1 MAAVHHVEDE
11 RAAIALADHLNGN
24 LRRRPVV
31 VVTIPGG
38 RDEPWIKVDEIAQE
52 AGNLADVYL
61 MRTGPFTWEFS
72 HRMPGGTQVYG
83 GAGRVYP
90 VGHEWISHLGR
101 SPLRFAFDADDGAR
115 ATAQLISDLLR
126 MAAASGIVQAQ
137 PVKQLRRVT
146 GVVRKTIA
154 GRALVDVGNLM
165 PAVVAEELTVE
176 GVAIDRVL
184 TVGQRVQG
192 SYDPQTNRV
201 DVTPNLRLPTDALSS
216 YAVGD
221 VVLAK
226 VAMVRNGKAELS
238 LYPRTPAGPGILV
251 PVLRADV
258 TGNPADDLRTLM
270 TVGEV
275 VEARLNAV
283 GPAWALTLLDIDDD
297 EPVTPAP
304 ALLPGGPPWLSD
316 DEPEPAVEKA
326 PPLPQPAAPP
336 LAVLLAPPTAPE
348 PAPAPAVPAP
358 AAVRPTPAL
367 LAKGHGAAPPSTVP
381 EPAQSTAP
389 EPAPARPVPKPGPKP
404 GPRVSGVKPAPAPAP
419 AASAPSAGP
428 TPTPPAGTA
437 AVGPSTRAL
446 LLQIDGLKA
455 EVRRLER
462 TVEDHAV
469 QLAAATDTGQQL
481 RYLLDQEQRRANKAE
496 TDLRNTRSRLR
507 KASSA
512 RRSDV
517 AAEGPHFADREQGF
531 RHLVTTTWATR
542 LGQAEQR
549 ERPLPEFAI
558 GRRFLD
564 SLDRLEGI
572 TATKVADVVF
582 EVVTGLA
589 IDLPGR
595 DVHRLRTGMGGDAP
609 PRTRED
615 GATCMRANLQSNTP
629 SARRLHYWKL
639 PTGQVELSRV
649 VTHDDFEP

>member
-184 TVGQRVQG
+184 AVGQRVQG
-192 SYDPQTNRV
+192 SYDPETNRV
-201 DVTPNLRLPTDALSS
+201 DVTAALRPAAEALSA

-221 VVLAK
+221 VVLAE
-226 VAMVRNGKAELS
+226 VVLVRNGKAELS
-238 LYPRTPAGPGILV
+238 LYPRTPAGPGVVV

-275 VEARLNAV
+275 VEARLTAV
-283 GPAWALTLLDIDDD
+283 GPVWALTLLDIDDD
-297 EPVTPAP
+297 EPVTSAP

-336 LAVLLAPPTAPE
+336 LAVLLAPPTTTE
-348 PAPAPAVPAP
+348 PAPASAAP
-358 AAVRPTPAL
+358 AAAIRPTPAL
-367 LAKGHGAAPPSTVP
+367 LAKGHGAATPSAVR
-381 EPAQSTAP
+381 EPVRPAAP
-389 EPAPARPVPKPGPKP
+389 EPAPAHPAPKPGPKP
-404 GPRVSGVKPAPAPAP
+404 GPRVSGAKPAPAPAAP
-419 AASAPSAGP
+419 AASAAPQQAAEP
-428 TPTPPAGTA
+428 T

-595 DVHRLRTGMGGDAP
+595 DVHRLRTGMGGDTP

-615 GATCMRANLQSNTP
+615 GATCMRANLQTNTP
-629 SARRLHYWKL
+629 SARRLHYWRL